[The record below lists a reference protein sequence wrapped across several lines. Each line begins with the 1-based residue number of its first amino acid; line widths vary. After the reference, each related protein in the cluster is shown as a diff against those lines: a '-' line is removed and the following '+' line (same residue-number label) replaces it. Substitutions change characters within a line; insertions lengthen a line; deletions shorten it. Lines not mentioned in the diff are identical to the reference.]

1 MLDSNVLKDLLHQ
14 NELSNSDKLL
24 LCMAVD
30 VETPKAVQDIKDVAR
45 KSGLRKVKDWN
56 VSSLLSRSSGLA
68 IRVDE
73 GWELTSEGKKRVAQL
88 SGSAISNA
96 APKISANLRS
106 HLARISNADTVTFL
120 DEAIRCFETKLYRAA
135 VVISW
140 VGAASLLYD
149 YVVQHKLSE
158 FNIEAKRRDPKWKVA
173 KNKDD
178 LANMKEYDF
187 LQVLHTISII
197 GKSVKDELEG
207 CLKFRN
213 GCGHPNSLKIGE
225 SRVSGHI
232 ESLTLNIFSKF

>member
-1 MLDSNVLKDLLHQ
+1 MLDSGILKNLLHQ
-14 NELSNSDKLL
+14 SELSNTDKLL
-24 LCMAVD
+24 LCMALD
-30 VETPKAVQDIKDVAR
+30 VEAPKGVKEIKEIAR
-45 KSGLRKVKDWN
+45 KSGLRKAQDWN
-56 VSSLLSRSSGLA
+56 VSLYLSRSNGSA

-73 GWELTSEGKKRVAQL
+73 GWELTTDGKKRVAQL
-88 SGSAISNA
+88 SGSVVSSEV
-96 APKISANLRS
+96 PKIAASLRA
-106 HLARISNADTVTFL
+106 HLAGISNADTVAFL

-149 YVVQHKLSE
+149 YAVQHKLND
-158 FNIEAKRRDPKWKVA
+158 FNIEAKRRDTKWKDA

-187 LQVLHTISII
+187 LQVLCALSVI

>member
-1 MLDSNVLKDLLHQ
+1 MLDSGILKNLLHQ
-14 NELSNSDKLL
+14 NELSNIDKLL
-24 LCMAVD
+24 LCMALD
-30 VETPKAVQDIKDVAR
+30 VEKPKVVQDIKEIAR
-45 KSGLRKVKDWN
+45 KSGLRKAQDWN
-56 VSSLLSRSSGLA
+56 VSSYLSRSNGLA

-73 GWELTSEGKKRVAQL
+73 GWELTTEGKKRVAQL
-88 SGSAISNA
+88 SGSAISSA
-96 APKISANLRS
+96 VPKIATTLRS
-106 HLARISNADTVTFL
+106 HLAGISNADTVAFL
-120 DEAIRCFETKLYRAA
+120 DEAIRCFEAKLYRAA

-149 YVVQHKLSE
+149 YAVQHKLNE
-158 FNIEAKRRDPKWKVA
+158 FNAEAKRRDTKWKDA

-187 LQVLHTISII
+187 LQVLNTISVI

-232 ESLTLNIFSKF
+232 ESLTLNVFSKF

>member
-1 MLDSNVLKDLLHQ
+1 MFDSDVLKDLIHQ
-14 NELSNSDKLL
+14 NELSNTDKLL
-24 LCMAVD
+24 LCMALD
-30 VETPKAVQDIKDVAR
+30 VAVPKEVREIKDIAR
-45 KSGLRKVKDWN
+45 KSGLRKAQDWN
-56 VSSLLSRSSGLA
+56 VSLYLTRSNGLA

-73 GWELTSEGKKRVAQL
+73 GWELTTDGKKRVAQL
-88 SGSAISNA
+88 SGSVVSSVV
-96 APKISANLRS
+96 PKIAANLRA
-106 HLARISNADTVTFL
+106 HLAGINNLETVAFL
-120 DEAIRCFETKLYRAA
+120 EEAIRCFETKLYRAA

-158 FNIEAKRRDPKWKVA
+158 FNTEAKRRDTKWKDA

-187 LQVLHTISII
+187 LQVLCALSVI

-225 SRVSGHI
+225 SRVSGHL
-232 ESLTLNIFSKF
+232 ESLTLNVFSKF

>member
-1 MLDSNVLKDLLHQ
+1 MAMNVD
-14 NELSNSDKLL
+14 
-24 LCMAVD
+24 A
-30 VETPKAVQDIKDVAR
+30 PKVVQDIKDIAR
-45 KSGLRKVKDWN
+45 KAGLRKAQDWN
-56 VSSLLSRSSGLA
+56 VSSYLSRSNGLA
-68 IRVDE
+68 IRVEE
-73 GWELTSEGKKRVAQL
+73 GWELTVEGKKRVAQL
-88 SGSAISNA
+88 SGSAMSSEV
-96 APKISANLRS
+96 PKIAANLRS
-106 HLARISNADTVTFL
+106 HLAGISNADTVAFL
-120 DEAIRCFETKLYRAA
+120 DESIRCFETKLYRVA

-158 FNIEAKRRDPKWKVA
+158 FNSEAQKRFLKWKDA

-187 LQVLHTISII
+187 LQILHTISVI

-232 ESLTLNIFSKF
+232 ESLTLNVFSKF